1 VYRPSPS
8 VHTRRTT
15 MGEGGV
21 LGDKKGDEKGVGDTP
36 KSNCL
41 LKIICFTFVNQ
52 NVSRTPRTMSKNLH
66 EKPFDETTI
75 AKLEI
80 FEDYAQAWIPT
91 FVMQGYLTICIFDF
105 FAGTGYDKNGVPGS
119 PIRILEKIKEQ
130 TARILQKKIKVEVY
144 FNEFS
149 KTKFDQLSL
158 ACNQLLEES
167 DHVGRAVKL
176 HLSNEDF
183 EVCFKRLSPIIKKH
197 ASLVYLDQNGIKFLS
212 GKYFLELEKTG
223 QTDFLYFVSSSYF
236 WRFGEKEEF
245 KSHLDLDMEQ
255 AKKDP
260 YRFIHQNL
268 LQQLRAKLPT
278 KSKLRLYP
286 FSLKKGSNIHGIIFG
301 ASHPRAVDKFLGI
314 TWKRNILNGTANFD
328 LYEDKKKGQLDMFE
342 GKKLTKIEAFQQR
355 LREYVLKGKIKNNF
369 EAFDYTLDEAHI
381 GSHARDELKKM
392 KAEKLIYYEGL
403 SPLVTYEN
411 VYKTKRLLNFKI
423 DKK

>member
-1 VYRPSPS
+1 
-8 VHTRRTT
+8 
-15 MGEGGV
+15 
-21 LGDKKGDEKGVGDTP
+21 
-36 KSNCL
+36 
-41 LKIICFTFVNQ
+41 
-52 NVSRTPRTMSKNLH
+52 MSKNLH

-91 FVMQGYLTICIFDF
+91 FVMQGNLTICIFDF

-130 TARILQKKIKVEVY
+130 TVRIFQQNIKVEVY
-144 FNEFS
+144 FNEYK
-149 KTKFDQLSL
+149 KTKFDQLSM
-158 ACNQLLEES
+158 ACNQFLEEN
-167 DHVGRAVKL
+167 DHLARAVKL
-176 HLSNEDF
+176 SLTNEDF
-183 EVCFKRLSPIIKKH
+183 EVCFNRLLPTIKKQ

-212 GKYFLELEKTG
+212 DKYFLELEKTG

-245 KSHLDLDMEQ
+245 KSHLELDMEL

-260 YRFIHQNL
+260 YQFIHRNL
-268 LQQLRAKLPT
+268 LQQLKAKLPANT
-278 KSKLRLYP
+278 ELRLYP

-314 TWKRNILNGTANFD
+314 AWKRNSINGEANFD
-328 LYEDKKKGQLDMFE
+328 MDGDKKKGQLDMFE

-355 LREYVLKGKIKNNF
+355 LRDKVLNRKITNNF
-369 EAFDYTLDEAHI
+369 EAFDYALEEAHI
-381 GSHARDELKKM
+381 GSHAANELKKM
-392 KAEKLIYYEGL
+392 KTEKLIDYEGL

-411 VYKTKRLLNFKI
+411 VYKTKRLLQYKI
-423 DKK
+423 VKK